1 VRVITGQFKGRR
13 LTTVPDRTIRP
24 VTDRVKQTIFD
35 SLATRLDLQDTQ
47 VLDLFAGT
55 GSLGI
60 EALSRGAKHCTFVDS
75 SDQGITCIRQ
85 NLNTLGCFPA
95 ATVVQMDAFR
105 FIDECRDQFALIF
118 ADPPYSYAE
127 TSRIPSAVFSR
138 NLLEPS
144 GYLLIEHTKNM
155 IFEESPLTRL
165 DVVKK
170 FGSTFVSFYVHKVS

>member
-1 VRVITGQFKGRR
+1 
-13 LTTVPDRTIRP
+13 
-24 VTDRVKQTIFD
+24 
-35 SLATRLDLQDTQ
+35 
-47 VLDLFAGT
+47 
-55 GSLGI
+55 
-60 EALSRGAKHCTFVDS
+60 
-75 SDQGITCIRQ
+75 
-85 NLNTLGCFPA
+85 
-95 ATVVQMDAFR
+95 MDAFR